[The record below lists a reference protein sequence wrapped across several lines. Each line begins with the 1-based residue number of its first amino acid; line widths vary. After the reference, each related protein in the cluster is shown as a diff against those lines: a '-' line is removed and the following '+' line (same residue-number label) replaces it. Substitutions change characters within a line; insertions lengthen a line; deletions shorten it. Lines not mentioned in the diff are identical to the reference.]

1 MKKKKWNSAYE
12 MGGELSENMT
22 RQELRELETGE
33 KTQMEKVREV
43 CLLCLPAG
51 CFLAALAEYIL
62 IPNMCANERPRTYSG
77 FLIVLIVMY
86 LTRLIMAFVKNS
98 RHDAAMMEDMKYRA
112 PRFAAFFLVLAAYD
126 YMTLK
131 TGILRQPFV
140 PCLNAILN
148 IAWIDRGYLIKST
161 LHTLRLLNLGYFAGV
176 LLGLVTGIVC
186 GYSKKARYW
195 IDPVIKFLGPIPT
208 STWIPIIMVVA
219 TSLFGGAVF
228 IIAMGSWFA
237 VTVASMTGIANVDRE
252 YFEAARMLGASEKQL
267 VFRVAIPHAM
277 PSILQGC
284 TQAMSTACTAIMIAE
299 MMGVEAGLGW
309 YMSWAKSWSS
319 YDKMFAA
326 LFVICFIFTVVTKI
340 LDLIKSHALRW
351 QKGEVK

>member
-1 MKKKKWNSAYE
+1 
-12 MGGELSENMT
+12 
-22 RQELRELETGE
+22 
-33 KTQMEKVREV
+33 
-43 CLLCLPAG
+43 
-51 CFLAALAEYIL
+51 
-62 IPNMCANERPRTYSG
+62 
-77 FLIVLIVMY
+77 
-86 LTRLIMAFVKNS
+86 
-98 RHDAAMMEDMKYRA
+98 
-112 PRFAAFFLVLAAYD
+112 
-126 YMTLK
+126 
-131 TGILRQPFV
+131 
-140 PCLNAILN
+140 
-148 IAWIDRGYLIKST
+148 
-161 LHTLRLLNLGYFAGV
+161 
-176 LLGLVTGIVC
+176 
-186 GYSKKARYW
+186 
-195 IDPVIKFLGPIPT
+195 
-208 STWIPIIMVVA
+208 MVVA